1 MSKVSEKLKKLNDWC
16 EKHAFRI
23 SLFFLVI
30 WTAYLIDTVMN
41 CEEFYRDVSFYIFG
55 ALFLLDGFV
64 VVKELIKGKK
74 ETEEVVDK
82 T

>member
-1 MSKVSEKLKKLNDWC
+1 MSKVSDKLKKLNDWC
-16 EKHAFRI
+16 EKYSFRI

-41 CEEFYRDVSFYIFG
+41 CEEFYRYISFYLFG
-55 ALFLLDGFV
+55 ALFLLDGYV

-74 ETEEVVDK
+74 ETEEVVD
-82 T
+82 